1 MIKNMLKGIGV
12 AFLLI
17 IGIFAS
23 LGIWTAYQSAT
34 YEKTAVPYIASA
46 IPDISTWDPIIMKS
60 YMAPETLEGVPV
72 ADFEQVAIYLRKL
85 GYFISMEQPQF
96 QTITT
101 DTSTQNGPL
110 TLVSYLIPVQYEHG
124 QATLSVVLKEK
135 ENSFEVYRFNVDSM
149 ALLK

>member
-23 LGIWTAYQSAT
+23 LGIWTAYQSAA

-72 ADFEQVAIYLRKL
+72 ADFEQVATFLRKL
-85 GYFISMEQPQF
+85 GYFISMEQPEF
-96 QTITT
+96 QTITSG
-101 DTSTQNGPL
+101 TSIENGSL
-110 TLVSYLIPVQYEHG
+110 TLVSYRIPVKYEHG
-124 QATLSVVLKEK
+124 QATVSLVLKEK
-135 ENSFEVYRFNVDSM
+135 EHSFEVYRFNVDSM